1 MNPKRH
7 IANILPNRP
16 SLLGAN
22 TGSQIA
28 DSGLQARV
36 MDTILINATAIF
48 DED

>member
-1 MNPKRH
+1 MISKEMPS
-7 IANILPNRP
+7 NIIYRP
-16 SLLGAN
+16 SLLGTN

-36 MDTILINATAIF
+36 VDTILINATAIF